1 MVGEPLILEGEL
13 IRLTPLGLGDVDALA
28 AAAGEDRSSYTF
40 ARVPAGEAETR
51 HYVDGLLERAAEG
64 TTIPFV
70 IRRRADDRA
79 LGCTRFLSIQ
89 RWFER
94 EHPDAVE
101 IGGTWLAASA
111 QRTRMNT
118 EAKYLL
124 LRHAF
129 DIWGVQRVDLR
140 TDARNARSRASIE
153 RIGARFEG
161 VLRSWQPSV
170 VAGEPGLP
178 RDTAIFSIIAAEWP
192 GVRDRLV
199 ALLSR

>member
-1 MVGEPLILEGEL
+1 MVGEPLILEGDL
-13 IRLTPLGLGDVDALA
+13 VRLTPLGFGDVDALA
-28 AAAGEDRSSYTF
+28 AAAGEDRSNYTF

-51 HYVDGLLERAAEG
+51 HYVGALLAQADEGAA
-64 TTIPFV
+64 IPFV
-70 IRRRADDRA
+70 IRRRGDDRA

-111 QRTRMNT
+111 QRTRVNT

-129 DIWGVQRVDLR
+129 DVWGVQRVDLR
-140 TDARNARSRASIE
+140 TDARNARSRTAIE

-170 VAGEPGLP
+170 VAGELGLP
-178 RDTAIFSIIAAEWP
+178 RDTAIFSVTAAEWP
-192 GVRDRLV
+192 GVRNGLE
-199 ALLSR
+199 ALLRR